1 MRKLKKWNGRGH
13 HNLESKHIYVAAYNQ
28 KQAAELVGKAC
39 GLKRSIGVYEI
50 RVYYSNCWGTPMED
64 IEPTEPCVW
73 IEYDDINNKK
83 PKKVL

>member
-1 MRKLKKWNGRGH
+1 MRKLQKWNGRGH
-13 HNLESKHIYVAAYNQ
+13 HNLESKHIYVAAYSQ

-39 GLKRSIGVYEI
+39 GLDTVGVHEI
-50 RVYYSNCWGTPMED
+50 RVYYSNCWGTPMEG

-73 IEYDDINNKK
+73 IEDINNLK